1 MSESVYSP
9 MQMNTGFDGSMID
22 QLLETAEEKKEKEK
36 DEELEIERKYYQK
49 PDAATDPLQA
59 ANFLRNFTQGMMQKM
74 GEFDTDYKLFYRPIL
89 DFGSGVGINE
99 SMEKY
104 NLEEMNRRNQEQIQM
119 DNIGM
124 SDNENLDFLQDFLIA
139 KGYNKLIPEGLR
151 DKYKREADIEKYL
164 KNMDKLRQRGILS

>member
-1 MSESVYSP
+1 

-22 QLLETAEEKKEKEK
+22 QLLETAEEKKEKEE
-36 DEELEIERKYYQK
+36 DELEIERKYYQK

-104 NLEEMNRRNQEQIQM
+104 NLEKMNRDNQEQLRM
-119 DNIGM
+119 DNISM
-124 SDNENLDFLQDFLIA
+124 SDDENLQFLQDFLVA

-151 DKYKREADIEKYL
+151 DKYKREADIDKYL

>member
-1 MSESVYSP
+1 
-9 MQMNTGFDGSMID
+9 
-22 QLLETAEEKKEKEK
+22 
-36 DEELEIERKYYQK
+36 
-49 PDAATDPLQA
+49 
-59 ANFLRNFTQGMMQKM
+59 M

-104 NLEEMNRRNQEQIQM
+104 NLEEMNRRNREEFQM

-124 SDNENLDFLQDFLIA
+124 SNDDTLDFLQDFMSA
-139 KGYNKLIPEGLR
+139 KGYNKLIPAGLR

>member
-1 MSESVYSP
+1 

-22 QLLETAEEKKEKEK
+22 QLLETAEDKKEKE

-49 PDAATDPLQA
+49 PDPATDPLQA

-74 GEFDTDYKLFYRPIL
+74 GEFDTDYKLFYRPML

-99 SMEKY
+99 SMRKY
-104 NLEEMNRRNQEQIQM
+104 NLEEMNRRNKEEFEM

-124 SDNENLDFLQDFLIA
+124 SDNENLDFLQDFLVA
-139 KGYNKLIPEGLR
+139 KGYNKLPKFVREGTNNFTSNISTLLSIPNSLLQE
-151 DKYKREADIEKYL
+151 DPTKRNYI
-164 KNMDKLRQRGILS
+164 R